1 MVKCELCNRPPVQ
14 FLIPIEELVDLFPPD
29 ARCEEHRDLTLGR
42 PKTIWRTETFTEEDY
57 QVAYVRYIMES

>member
-1 MVKCELCNRPPVQ
+1 MQ